1 MQLDFEQIK
10 KLIPQRFP
18 FIMIDKVL
26 ELEAGK
32 EALAIKNVSGND
44 IFFLGHFPD
53 LAIMPGVA
61 IIEAMAQTAIILFA
75 VEKEKGDSKQIYFL
89 GSVKARF
96 YHPVVPGDQ
105 LKIKATN
112 IKSLPTG
119 AYISAEAFVDD
130 KKVSEAE
137 LIFSVKM
144 NRRVV
149 ITGLGVISSIG
160 IGWQEFWQNL
170 LAGKSGISPV
180 TSFDTTNHFTHN
192 GGEVKNFNP
201 EDFIPKRKN

>member
-18 FIMIDKVL
+18 FILIDKVL
-26 ELEAGK
+26 EVEAGK
-32 EALAIKNVSGND
+32 EAVAIKNVSGND

-53 LAIMPGVA
+53 IAIMPGVA

-119 AYISAEAFVDD
+119 AYVSAEAFVGD

-137 LIFSVKM
+137 LVFSVKD
-144 NRRVV
+144 
-149 ITGLGVISSIG
+149 
-160 IGWQEFWQNL
+160 E
-170 LAGKSGISPV
+170 
-180 TSFDTTNHFTHN
+180 
-192 GGEVKNFNP
+192 
-201 EDFIPKRKN
+201 